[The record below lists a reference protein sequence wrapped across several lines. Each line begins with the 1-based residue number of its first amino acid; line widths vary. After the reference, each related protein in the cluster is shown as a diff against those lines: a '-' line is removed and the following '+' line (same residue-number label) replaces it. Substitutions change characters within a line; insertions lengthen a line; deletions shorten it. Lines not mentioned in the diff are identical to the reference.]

1 MLTFAKAVLALFW
14 VLALVNLFLP
24 FAGVYMSW
32 VALLLLVVH
41 AAEILLLHGR
51 LQRQVQPWKDRLLVL
66 LFGVLHLRGMR
77 GA

>member
-24 FAGVYMSW
+24 FAGPYMSW
-32 VALLLLVVH
+32 IALLLLVVH

>member
-32 VALLLLVVH
+32 IALLLLVVH